1 MSTTIEVFS
10 AKDTNVQVNVFSKLI
25 YLLFSVVYI
34 LQVKLDLRSKLFDML
49 VLSLLMTMNTRHKL
63 QIKLG

>member
-10 AKDTNVQVNVFSKLI
+10 AKDTNVQVNVCSKLI

-34 LQVKLDLRSKLFDML
+34 LQVKLDLRSKLFDM
-49 VLSLLMTMNTRHKL
+49 
-63 QIKLG
+63 

>member
-10 AKDTNVQVNVFSKLI
+10 SKDTNVQVIVFSKLI

-34 LQVKLDLRSKLFDML
+34 LQVKLDLRSKFFD
-49 VLSLLMTMNTRHKL
+49 
-63 QIKLG
+63 I

>member
-10 AKDTNVQVNVFSKLI
+10 AKDTNVQVNVFSRLI

-34 LQVKLDLRSKLFDML
+34 LQVKLDLRSKLFDM
-49 VLSLLMTMNTRHKL
+49 
-63 QIKLG
+63 